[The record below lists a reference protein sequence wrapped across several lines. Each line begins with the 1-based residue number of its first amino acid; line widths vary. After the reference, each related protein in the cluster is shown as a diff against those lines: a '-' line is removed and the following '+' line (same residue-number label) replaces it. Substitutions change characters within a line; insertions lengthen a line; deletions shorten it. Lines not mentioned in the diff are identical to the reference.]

1 MHRKTNINKQNKKN
15 SAQKTTKPHEINLRE
30 LKKTIHEMTHYKT
43 RKLAKQK
50 FKNEKLGN
58 IDRII
63 LILSFKDLKRKKKTE
78 VGFD

>member
-1 MHRKTNINKQNKKN
+1 
-15 SAQKTTKPHEINLRE
+15 
-30 LKKTIHEMTHYKT
+30 MTHYKT